1 MERLRALAAHV
12 APAPAAEPS
21 SFSWEGLE
29 RDSIEG
35 LSKAF
40 LVVRGIHGWIGC
52 GYISADTASRLGDA
66 AAIYTGVSTHDDMLA
81 AEAVAVSEAGE
92 ALGLSARPHP
102 SDDPPSPF
110 PSVRTTNDATV
121 RAQRWG

>member
-40 LVVRGIHGWIGC
+40 LVVRGIRGWIGC

-92 ALGLSARPHP
+92 ALGLSARSHP
-102 SDDPPSPF
+102 SDPPAPLSPCF
-110 PSVRTTNDATV
+110 PTNEATV

>member
-40 LVVRGIHGWIGC
+40 LVVRGIQGWIGC

-92 ALGLSARPHP
+92 ALGLSARSHP
-102 SDDPPSPF
+102 SDPPAPLSPCF
-110 PSVRTTNDATV
+110 PTNEATV